1 MEHLSKAERI
11 PLVEEGEAVGDVARI
26 YDDIMQFM
34 QIPFVPNSHK
44 AIGASPAASQIHW
57 MFLRTFYEQTT
68 LPQALTTM
76 ILYTIA
82 AKSNCLYCSSNHE
95 VSCRTMGIDEET
107 LTALVEDLESV
118 SPQRIGAIIE
128 FALKVAKHSQT
139 VTEEDYETLRQL
151 GVDDGEIVEIVQVA
165 AAGVY
170 FDIMMDALK
179 VDVEGETYSALADLR
194 GT

>member
-1 MEHLSKAERI
+1 
-11 PLVEEGEAVGDVARI
+11 
-26 YDDIMQFM
+26 
-34 QIPFVPNSHK
+34 
-44 AIGASPAASQIHW
+44 
-57 MFLRTFYEQTT
+57 
-68 LPQALTTM
+68 M